1 MSGLYYAE
9 VVIDCFVCGH
19 EVHLEQGENHGWHCP
34 GCGAGYVVES
44 SGASELTIVVKLDA
58 SSRAKPRYESNRPQ
72 SASYWSGYQD
82 GIHYAE
88 SLLKELNTP
97 LWPDKADTTRARK
110 CPEEKQ

>member
-44 SGASELTIVVKLDA
+44 SGESELTIVVKLDA
-58 SSRAKPRYESNRPQ
+58 SSRAKSRYESNRSQ
-72 SASYWSGYQD
+72 
-82 GIHYAE
+82 
-88 SLLKELNTP
+88 
-97 LWPDKADTTRARK
+97 KADK
-110 CPEEKQ
+110 K

>member
-58 SSRAKPRYESNRPQ
+58 SSAAKSRYESNRSQ
-72 SASYWSGYQD
+72 
-82 GIHYAE
+82 
-88 SLLKELNTP
+88 
-97 LWPDKADTTRARK
+97 KADTK
-110 CPEEKQ
+110 